1 MLRLV
6 LAMAMGGAS
15 CACALAAVGWV
26 LYAHSPAV
34 VWVVQVFAALGF
46 VAGLVCGA
54 LHLYF
59 QGKPAPVP
67 AALSSEA
74 WNAMLR
80 ATQASAAAE
89 RAALRGGAADRCAT
103 PPTTAPTTA
112 PATAPATMPGTPP
125 APQPATVAAEA
136 EATTP

>member
-46 VAGLVCGA
+46 AAGLVCGA

-59 QGKPAPVP
+59 QGRPAPVP

-74 WNAMLR
+74 WIAMLR

-89 RAALRGGAADRCAT
+89 RAALRGSAADRCAT
-103 PPTTAPTTA
+103 APTTV
-112 PATAPATMPGTPP
+112 PTTAPATMPGTPP